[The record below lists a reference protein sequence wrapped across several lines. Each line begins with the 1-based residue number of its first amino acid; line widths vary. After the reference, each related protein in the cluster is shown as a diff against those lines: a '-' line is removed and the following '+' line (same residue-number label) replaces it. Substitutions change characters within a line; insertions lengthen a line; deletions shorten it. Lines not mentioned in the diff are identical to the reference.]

1 MWCMQNN
8 LGGGSYAPSPSGD
21 LNADLLRTKFIPS
34 KFILRLMDWIL
45 LHYCIDFT
53 TEVLH

>member
-1 MWCMQNN
+1 MQND

-21 LNADLLRTKFIPS
+21 LNADLLQTKFIPS
-34 KFILRLMDWIL
+34 KFFLHLVDWFL